1 MGLLSIFG
9 GTERVA
15 SVGEWKVVE
24 EWRFSLPLEGDRQKS
39 LGGDG
44 ACACASKSGGH
55 AKPPLG
61 QSSRLAVR
69 LFVPQF
75 VPQIGSLEAGISNVC
90 LPEVRKAQVDRPVLY
105 IPVVDGTPP
114 HYGQI
119 RPN

>member
-9 GTERVA
+9 GTEVLSELRQ
-15 SVGEWKVVE
+15 GG
-24 EWRFSLPLEGDRQKS
+24 EWRFSLPLEGGRQKS

-114 HYGQI
+114 HYGQN
-119 RPN
+119 RLN